1 MAQDLNCFPAA
12 LQLHRSS
19 VLPFPALRTW
29 IQMGLLF
36 GCVFGHELAGATV
49 ALSWTDNSN
58 NEDGFVIQRR
68 TLLGAYSDVATV
80 RDNRVQ
86 FLDSGVD
93 AGATYL
99 YRVAAFNEYGRSL
112 FTRAISTTV
121 QSMTSQ
127 VGQPVISPIADRAVA
142 PGQAIGVLSLS
153 LSHANGDAGSLKV
166 VATSSNQALIPN
178 DGLLVGGS
186 GASRTLAI
194 NPVPNQTGSTVVTVV
209 VSNDWTSTSSSFVVT
224 VGSGSVPELNQ
235 SQQMYFGSIGSGAT
249 RGWFALVA
257 KTDRTGWLLADGPEF
272 PSGCVQTPVTFGA
285 SGEFSLEIT
294 GVGVVRGV
302 VSRGNL
308 AGVVGPAGIPMIGTL
323 EGTSGPWAAAQ
334 GLYWGAVAGTYD
346 DKALTCVGSSGR
358 TIVAVT
364 HRGFLR
370 SFEVNLTA
378 QEFITVGTPDDVE
391 FRFRLRPVQG
401 LVEGTLT
408 STRGVQTWAARME
421 GRPTVERIMNVSV
434 RGVLE
439 TSSDVLVAG
448 FTVGGNGSRPLIV
461 RAVGPTLGQFGVLE
475 ALQDP
480 RLEVF
485 RQGTGELPFAVN
497 DSWNEQLLPAAFT
510 YGAFPLVAGSAD
522 AAIAATLPSGSYT
535 ARVGAAAGEK
545 GQVLVELY
553 DADTTES
560 FASAR
565 LANISLLTRVKDADA
580 RIIGGFSVVGDVPRR
595 LLVRAVGPE
604 LAAFGVVGTLQD
616 PVLELYSS
624 DGSRLAVADNSPPA
638 TGLFSELVSRTGAFA
653 LNAVTK
659 SSAHLVWLAPGVYT
673 AHVKSGDGSPGV
685 VLLEIY
691 EVP

>member
-1 MAQDLNCFPAA
+1 MAPHLNCFPAA
-12 LQLHRSS
+12 YRLHRSS
-19 VLPFPALRTW
+19 LLPFRGLRASLGA
-29 IQMGLLF
+29 GLLAVC
-36 GCVFGHELAGATV
+36 GLAQGLAGATV
-49 ALSWTDNSN
+49 SLSWTDNSN

-86 FLDSGVD
+86 FLDSGLEPGV
-93 AGATYL
+93 TYL
-99 YRVAAFNEYGRSL
+99 YRVAAFNEFGRSL
-112 FTRAISTTV
+112 FSRAVSTTILAEP
-121 QSMTSQ
+121 SQ
-127 VGQPVISPIADRAVA
+127 AGQPAISPIADRAVA
-142 PGQAIGVLSLS
+142 PGQAVGVLSLS
-153 LSHANGDAGSLKV
+153 LSHTNADANSLKV
-166 VATSSNQALIPN
+166 VATSSNPALIPN
-178 DGLLVGGS
+178 DGLVVGGT
-186 GASRTLAI
+186 GAARTLAVTA
-194 NPVPNQTGSTVVTVV
+194 VPNQTGSTVVTVV
-209 VSNDWTSTSSSFVVT
+209 VSNDRTSTSSSFVVT

-257 KTDRTGWLLADGPEF
+257 KSDRTGWFLADGPEF
-272 PSGCVQTPVTFGA
+272 PSGCVQTPITLGV

-302 VSRGNL
+302 VSRGTL
-308 AGVVGPAGIPMIGTL
+308 AGVVGPAAIPMIGTL
-323 EGTSGPWAAAQ
+323 ENASGPWAAAQ
-334 GLYWGAVAGTYD
+334 GLYRGAVAGTYD
-346 DKALTCVGSSGR
+346 DQALTWVGSSGR
-358 TIVAVT
+358 AIVAAM

-378 QEFITVGTPDDVE
+378 QEFTTVGTPDDVE

-408 STRGVQTWAARME
+408 STRGVQTWAARLE

-448 FTVGGNGSRPLIV
+448 FTVGGTGVRPLIV
-461 RAVGPTLGQFGVLE
+461 RAVGPTLGQFGVQG
-475 ALQDP
+475 ALPDP

-485 RQGTGELPFAVN
+485 RQGAGELPFAVN

-510 YGAFPLVAGSAD
+510 YGAFPLVTGSAD

-553 DADTTES
+553 DADTTGS

-580 RIIGGFSVVGDVPRR
+580 RIIGGFSVVGEIPRR

-604 LAAFGVVGTLQD
+604 LAAFGVGDTLQD

-624 DGSRLAVADNSPPA
+624 DGSKLAVADNSPSA